1 MVWYT
6 LLRARDLPVLAKD
19 ALDVDTRVL
28 AVDLVVL
35 GAEVLAMDADLL
47 TCRHAGDAQGVGTG
61 VGISLHLHQFSI
73 LQRGIAAQHLHSC
86 VVNSGCPQ
94 WTWAGTLTEMS
105 CWTACGSC

>member
-1 MVWYT
+1 MDT

-19 ALDVDTRVL
+19 ALAVDMLVL
-28 AVDLVVL
+28 AV
-35 GAEVLAMDADLL
+35 DADLL

-86 VVNSGCPQ
+86 VVNCGCPQ
-94 WTWAGTLTEMS
+94 WTWAGTLTERS